1 MITIFFI
8 EYYYME
14 ANRSVTR
21 VNIFVDYIS
30 VFYMKEEKEYL
41 TI

>member
-1 MITIFFI
+1 
-8 EYYYME
+8 ME

-21 VNIFVDYIS
+21 VNIFVDFIS
-30 VFYMKEEKEYL
+30 VFYIKEEKEYL